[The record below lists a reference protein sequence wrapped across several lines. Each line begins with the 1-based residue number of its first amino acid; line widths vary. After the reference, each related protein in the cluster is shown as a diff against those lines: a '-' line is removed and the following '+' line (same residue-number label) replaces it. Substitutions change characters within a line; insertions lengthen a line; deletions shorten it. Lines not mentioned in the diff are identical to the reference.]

1 MNNGETKKPT
11 VMAEAES
18 LIYGDRQDAYGSASK
33 NMTNIAKGWEVILG
47 TDVSPEKIALCMAW
61 LKICRQVNKPQRD
74 NLVDC
79 CGYIGLVEKLEK
91 GE

>member
-1 MNNGETKKPT
+1 MEERSKT
-11 VMAEAES
+11 VMAESEA
-18 LIYGDRQDAYGSASK
+18 LIYGDRQEAYGSATT

-79 CGYIGLVEKLEK
+79 CGYIGLVEKIEK